1 MVLLCNNYNS
11 LFIMLLN
18 IIGSFVNIQQIFI
31 EHLCAKH
38 CSRSWGYSK
47 QDMITPSLV
56 EFLNSLL
63 QEAVNNVLDV
73 LSGDHH
79 HGEK

>member
-1 MVLLCNNYNS
+1 MPGTVLGLRNTA
-11 LFIMLLN
+11 
-18 IIGSFVNIQQIFI
+18 VNKTDKNPCPGGASDI
-31 EHLCAKH
+31 
-38 CSRSWGYSK
+38 
-47 QDMITPSLV
+47 LV
-56 EFLNSLL
+56 